1 MHKIAPLFWWLWTVK
16 VLQAGGGIISP
27 SWSALTSSA
36 LQWLTGP
43 DLLTNYHQNSL
54 LDSTVQSV
62 LPRSSPHQKIH
73 FSFKYFHIVII
84 FWNFLKILLNYS
96 KNILKTMWKYL
107 GIKVS
112 WERREGGGG
121 GGECWRETEER
132 REDRWTNTKTN
143 TWQYFLSTTT
153 TTPASHISVTYQ
165 LQ

>member
-1 MHKIAPLFWWLWTVK
+1 MHKIAPLFWWLWRY
-16 VLQAGGGIISP
+16 
-27 SWSALTSSA
+27 SALTGSA
-36 LQWLTGP
+36 LHCVMTAGP

-96 KNILKTMWKYL
+96 KNILKTMWKYF

-132 REDRWTNTKTN
+132 REDRGTITNTQHLAVSSSN
-143 TWQYFLSTTT
+143 NYNHSN
-153 TTPASHISVTYQ
+153 
-165 LQ
+165 